1 MPTPTTVSRDPVSR
15 LARRDRALQAGIFL
29 SLSLLVALDAS
40 ALQLQSWVATARI
53 RSGST
58 TYASSPSPPNPPA
71 PTDSTG
77 FLEANGSTIVP
88 PPPIDAGAISEFD
101 LPSGNLG
108 TAAGFLGA
116 ANFPIDSRAWD
127 PYGGASASYFDELT
141 VTSATLANGTP
152 VTIRF
157 AFALAHTEDAVSTVN
172 EAVAS
177 ADFTSTAAGVSGIVA
192 ADNRYLDLLE
202 TATFIENGIFLPPGT
217 AEFTIQT
224 TVGAT
229 FNFAIALDASSYGG
243 VYVTGPPGSE
253 VNAASSG
260 WMSVGLSF
268 GGEAVGADAQ
278 LVSGLLGGPF
288 PAAGAVSTTAAEAA
302 IPPNPLEVP
311 EPGAGSML
319 LAGATIIAML
329 ARARR

>member
-1 MPTPTTVSRDPVSR
+1 MPSTVSRHPVSR
-15 LARRDRALQAGIFL
+15 LARRDRALEAGIVL
-29 SLSLLVALDAS
+29 GLSLLFALDAS

-58 TYASSPSPPNPPA
+58 TDAISPSPPSPPA
-71 PTDSTG
+71 RTDSTG

-88 PPPIDAGAISEFD
+88 PPPIDAGAISEYD
-101 LPSGNLG
+101 LPNGNLG

-116 ANFPIDSRAWD
+116 SNFPVDSRTWD

-141 VTSATLANGTP
+141 VTSATLPTGTP
-152 VTIRF
+152 VTVRF
-157 AFALAHTEDAVSTVN
+157 AFALAYTADAVSTAN

-177 ADFTSTAAGVSGIVA
+177 ADLTSTAAGVSGIIA

-217 AEFTIQT
+217 ADCAIQT

-229 FNFAIALDASSYGG
+229 FNFAIALDASSYGS

-253 VNAASSG
+253 ANAASNG
-260 WMSVGLSF
+260 WMSVGLCF
-268 GGEAVGADAQ
+268 GGEVVGADAQ

-288 PAAGAVSTTAAEAA
+288 PAAGAVNPMAAEAA

-319 LAGATIIAML
+319 LAGTALLAML